1 MSLRFSECGPAFP
14 AELID
19 AFMAGEVVILC
30 GTGVS
35 APQLP
40 DFRTLVDNTYERLGV
55 EMDSSERR
63 SYDGQ
68 RFEEVLGALGRR
80 LADPSAM
87 VQAVSELLA
96 VPADPILGHHE
107 TVLRLSRDLNNRT
120 LVVTTNFDTLLEH
133 AMAQPPA
140 EVREQSFAGQALPAP
155 GGVDFEGII
164 HLHGRLDD
172 LALDLAATPLVLTS
186 ADYGDAYM
194 RAGWASRF
202 LFDLARCKTILL
214 IGYSAGD
221 APVRYF
227 LNVLEAD
234 RARFPDLRQ
243 VYAFDSYE
251 SDPADAE
258 AGWGALAVEPLA
270 YSKINPDTGAVDH
283 SPLWNDLRLLADIVE
298 RPKRSRE
305 DRARSILAGDSGYLT
320 DQQLSELT
328 WLFSEHR
335 DLWAVAIAAISD
347 SGWFGVFHDHKLWSD
362 NNAISVIAAWISRD
376 FQDPDRFEAA
386 VEWQKKLGQDFLLR
400 LDQLLRQN
408 APETPFWL
416 RAWRIL
422 VSTSSTHRTDA
433 YGFSPDGYLAKE
445 KISSDFL
452 LDQELSDAV
461 AFLAPVVNARPPFRV
476 HAQKGR
482 SEPGELRLD
491 DLVWLELSVAD
502 EDLAEQILEA
512 LNLLEA
518 KAARIL
524 ELCVETLRTT
534 LNQAVD
540 IGMIVETYDSVAQLV
555 PSIEHHEQNKHHG
568 GVNFLVRAIVDAFP
582 RVLASD
588 PDFAR
593 ACAAQ
598 WMRWP
603 GRLGTRLFLHALRN
617 EKEFKAEE
625 ALQVLL
631 DLNESDFW
639 MIRREI
645 ALLLRDRAGEAN
657 PVLRAEVEVRVRSS
671 GTAHYSLYPL
681 EEGQVDWRA
690 FARDAVVWLRLQML
704 DEAQAL
710 SDEGREELTA
720 IVARNPDLERDVE
733 DSDFF
738 GSYSSGVRSIV
749 GDSTAIV
756 EAEPDDRLE
765 AALELRE
772 SPDIE
777 RRMGWSA
784 FCSSDPRGA
793 FEALSSAGLSSPNIG
808 LWNDLLET
816 LAFRNQDEDSTL
828 RMDLSKRAMNHLE
841 ELDADDL
848 QTVAGSVVDLLLF
861 GPRDEIEHLED
872 WCDRL
877 WEALR
882 VKEGEVDFD
891 GDLYGIVLNH
901 PAGRF
906 GRILLAEHS
915 REREKAGPEQGRQRD
930 RLAATVAD
938 DGPAGM
944 IIRALLIKEIAFV
957 LLADAQ
963 LVKDGLLPHLAAE
976 DEQGRSLRAVLVS
989 HASITPDV
997 TTVAPD
1003 AILRGVTEARPERS
1017 LARQM
1022 VAGILRPAIASL
1034 RGKDPERWG
1043 FGEVDVRR
1051 ALRAS
1056 VLEVRAG
1063 ALGILAQ
1070 WMKNNEAGGEEA
1082 WEKVAAPFFDR
1093 VWPPERRFVDEA
1105 LNQEL
1110 MSIAVNAGK
1119 RFPDALERLRPFFHP
1134 HARVR
1139 GNLYPCI
1146 ESTAPEEF
1154 SRQVLDL
1161 LWLVYGQIGETSYD
1175 MDKVLDRLVTADP
1188 DIEVDRR
1195 FQSLQ
1200 QRTARYR

>member
-1 MSLRFSECGPAFP
+1 
-14 AELID
+14 
-19 AFMAGEVVILC
+19 MAGEVVILC

-40 DFRTLVDNTYERLGV
+40 DFKTLVDKTYERVGV
-55 EMDSSERR
+55 EMDASERR
-63 SYDGQ
+63 SYDGE

-80 LADPSAM
+80 LADPNAM
-87 VQAVSELLA
+87 VQAVSELLTM
-96 VPADPILGHHE
+96 PADPALDQHE

-133 AMAQPPA
+133 ALAQQAAA
-140 EVREQSFAGQALPAP
+140 EVHGQSFAGQALPAP
-155 GGVDFEGII
+155 GGADFEGII
-164 HLHGRLDD
+164 HLHGRLIDP
-172 LALDLAATPLVLTS
+172 ALNLAATPLVLTS

-202 LFDLARCKTILL
+202 LFDLARCKTIVL

-251 SDPADAE
+251 DDPADAE

-270 YSKINPDTGAVDH
+270 YSKINPNTGVADH
-283 SPLWNDLRLLADIVE
+283 SPLWNDLHHLADIVE

-305 DRARSILAGDSGYLT
+305 DRARIILAGDSGDLK
-320 DQQLSELT
+320 DLQLSELK
-328 WLFSEHR
+328 WLFSERR
-335 DLWAVAIAAISD
+335 DLWAIAIDTISD

-362 NNAISVIAAWISRD
+362 KDATLVISAWISRD
-376 FQDPDRFEAA
+376 FEDPERFEAA
-386 VEWQKKLGQDFLLR
+386 VEWQEKLGQDFLLR
-400 LDQLLRQN
+400 LGKLLRQN

-416 RAWRIL
+416 KAWRIL
-422 VSTSSTHRTDA
+422 ASTSSTHRTDA
-433 YGFSPDGYLAKE
+433 YGFSPNAYFVKE
-445 KISSDFL
+445 KIRSDLL
-452 LDQELSDAV
+452 LDRELSDAV
-461 AFLAPVVNARPPFRV
+461 ALLAPVINARPPFRL
-476 HAQKGR
+476 HAQRGR
-482 SEPGELRLD
+482 KEDGEPRLG

-502 EDLAEQILEA
+502 ENCAEQILED
-512 LNLLEA
+512 LNVLEE

-524 ELCVETLRTT
+524 ELCVETLRAT

-540 IGMIVETYDSVAQLV
+540 IGMIVETYDSVAQSV
-555 PSIEHHEQNKHHG
+555 PSIEHHEQNKHLG

-582 RVLASD
+582 KALETEL
-588 PDFAR
+588 DFAR
-593 ACAAQ
+593 AYAAQ

-617 EKEFKAEE
+617 EKAFSADE

-631 DLNESDFW
+631 ELNESDFW

-645 ALLLRDRAGEAN
+645 AVLLRDRAGNAN
-657 PVLRAEVEVRVRSS
+657 PDLRTDVEVRVRSS
-671 GTAHYSLYPL
+671 GAAHYSLYPL
-681 EEGQVDWRA
+681 EEGQVDWRV
-690 FARDAVVWLRLQML
+690 FARDSVVWLRLQML
-704 DEAQAL
+704 EEADAL
-710 SDEGREELTA
+710 SDEGRKELEA
-720 IVARNPDLERDVE
+720 IVERNPDLDRDVE

-765 AALELRE
+765 AALELRA

-784 FCSSDPRGA
+784 FCGSDPRGA
-793 FEALSSAGLSSPNIG
+793 FEALSGAELSSANID
-808 LWNDLLET
+808 LWDDLLES
-816 LAFRNQDEDSTL
+816 LAFRNQDEDSAL
-828 RMDLSKRAMNHLE
+828 RIDLSKRAMTHLE
-841 ELDADDL
+841 ALDADGL
-848 QTVAGSVVDLLLF
+848 RTVAGSVVNLLLF
-861 GPRDEIEHLED
+861 GPREEIEHLED

-882 VKEGEVDFD
+882 VKEDEVDLD
-891 GDLYGIVLNH
+891 GDLYEIALNH

-915 REREKAGPEQGRQRD
+915 REREEAGTEQGRQRE
-930 RLAATVAD
+930 RLAAMVAD
-938 DGPAGM
+938 DGAAGI

-963 LVKDGLLPHLAAE
+963 LVNDGLLPHLATE

-989 HASITPDV
+989 YASITPDV

-1017 LARQM
+1017 LARQI

-1043 FGEVDVRR
+1043 FGEADVRR

-1056 VLEVRAG
+1056 VLEVRTG

-1070 WMKNNEAGGEEA
+1070 WMKNDEAGGEEA

-1093 VWPPERRFVDEA
+1093 VWPPERCFVDEA
-1105 LNQEL
+1105 LNHGL

-1119 RFPDALERLRPFFHP
+1119 CFPDALERLRPFFHA

-1139 GNLYPCI
+1139 GNLHPCI
-1146 ESTAPEEF
+1146 ESAAPEEF
-1154 SRQVLDL
+1154 PRQVLDL
-1161 LWLVYGQIGETSYD
+1161 LWLVYGAMGETSHD
-1175 MDKVLDRLVTADP
+1175 MDRVLDRLVKADP
-1188 DIEVDRR
+1188 EIEVDRR
-1195 FQSLQ
+1195 FQSLE
-1200 QRTARYR
+1200 QRTTRYR